1 MCHHR
6 QCRQDSVG
14 EKQRDMPWTFRTV
27 TFTVIVQDERREARE
42 ETQWGSKQG
51 SYSEGTNRNN

>member
-6 QCRQDSVG
+6 QRRQVSAG
-14 EKQRDMPWTFRTV
+14 ENQRDKQWTFRTV
-27 TFTVIVQDERREARE
+27 TFTAIVQDERREARE

-51 SYSEGTNRNN
+51 SDSEGTNRNN